1 MSDPAESRAVPWA
14 LIALPVLVLTFFF
27 AVPNVILLSA
37 SFLRSDAQML
47 TDEFTLENY
56 AFFFERPQY
65 LWALG
70 RTVMIGFM
78 VGLVDVVLAFP
89 IAYFLTR
96 MRSRWSGL
104 FLAVALAPLLASVVV
119 RTFGWYIILERD
131 GIVSRT
137 LEGIGLTDGPSSI
150 MPGSP
155 AIIIGLAHALLPYAI
170 ITIMGSL
177 KGINPSLES
186 AAMSLGAGRLR
197 TLVTVLLPLS
207 LPGIAGGFLLA
218 FTSSISAYA
227 TPMILGGPGTAT
239 IATLIYDFM
248 MVILDWSISA
258 MLGVVL
264 LVTTL
269 GLLFL
274 SSKLGNRQIKL

>member
-1 MSDPAESRAVPWA
+1 MPDTFENRTIPWA
-14 LIALPVLVLTFFF
+14 LIAVPTLVLTLFF
-27 AVPNVILLSA
+27 ALPNIILLSA
-37 SFLRSDAQML
+37 SFMKSEAQQL
-47 TDEFTLENY
+47 TNQLTLENY
-56 AFFFERPQY
+56 TFFFSRPQY

-70 RTVMIGFM
+70 RTIMIGFM

-89 IAYFLTR
+89 IAWFLTR
-96 MRSRWSGL
+96 VKSRWNSF
-104 FLAVALAPLLASVVV
+104 FLALALAPLLASVVV

-131 GIVSRT
+131 GIVSRMI
-137 LEGIGLTDGPSSI
+137 EGVGLVDGPTSI
-150 MPGSP
+150 MPSS
-155 AIIIGLAHALLPYAI
+155 ASIIIGLAHALLPYSI

-186 AAMSLGAGRLR
+186 AAMSLGAGRAR
-197 TLVTVLLPLS
+197 TLFTVILPLA

-239 IATLIYDFM
+239 IATLIYEFM

-264 LVTTL
+264 LLTTL
-269 GLLFL
+269 LLLFV
-274 SSKLGNRQIKL
+274 SSRLGNRQVKL

>member
-1 MSDPAESRAVPWA
+1 VLDRSRPGAVPWV
-14 LIALPVLVLTFFF
+14 LIAAPVLVLTFFF
-27 AVPNVILLSA
+27 ALPNLVLLSA
-37 SFLRSDAQML
+37 SFLRSEAQQL
-47 TDEFTLENY
+47 TDQVTFENY
-56 AFFFERPQY
+56 AFFFGRPQY
-65 LWALG
+65 LLALG
-70 RTVMIGFM
+70 RTIMIGAL
-78 VGLVDVVLAFP
+78 VGLADVILAFP

-96 MRSRWSGL
+96 FRSRWTSL
-104 FLAVALAPLLASVVV
+104 FLALALAPLLASVVV

-137 LEGIGLTDGPSSI
+137 LETLGVTDGATSI
-150 MPGSP
+150 MPSSA
-155 AIIIGLAHALLPYAI
+155 AIIIGLTHALLPYSI

-197 TLVTVLLPLS
+197 TFLTVVLPLS

-258 MLGVVL
+258 TLGVVL

-269 GLLFL
+269 LLL
-274 SSKLGNRQIKL
+274 LASSLLGNRQIKL

>member
-1 MSDPAESRAVPWA
+1 MLDRSRPGAVPWV
-14 LIALPVLVLTFFF
+14 LIAAPVLVLTFFF
-27 AVPNVILLSA
+27 ALPNLVLLSA
-37 SFLRSDAQML
+37 SFLRSEAQQL
-47 TDEFTLENY
+47 TDQVTFENY
-56 AFFFERPQY
+56 AFFFGRTQY
-65 LWALG
+65 LLALG
-70 RTVMIGFM
+70 RTIMIGAL
-78 VGLVDVVLAFP
+78 VGLADVILAFP

-96 MRSRWSGL
+96 FRSRWTSL
-104 FLAVALAPLLASVVV
+104 FLALALAPLLASVVV

-137 LEGIGLTDGPSSI
+137 LETLGVTDGATSI
-150 MPGSP
+150 MPSSA
-155 AIIIGLAHALLPYAI
+155 AIIIGLTHALLPYSI

-197 TLVTVLLPLS
+197 TFLTVVLPLS

-258 MLGVVL
+258 TLGVVL

-269 GLLFL
+269 LLL
-274 SSKLGNRQIKL
+274 LASSLLGNRQIKL